1 MELAWKHPAMLRRL
15 AVPSSDDLERQLLR
29 RSVGTLAS
37 GRHCCEDCG
46 RSPLV
51 GERVFRY
58 GRGVVVCALCRP
70 GRPGEPEAT
79 AVVRHPERGQAV
91 RVRPRLAL

>member
-1 MELAWKHPAMLRRL
+1 MLRRL
-15 AVPSSDDLERQLLR
+15 SAPSSDDLERQLLR
-29 RSVGTLAS
+29 RSVGTLTS

-51 GERVFRY
+51 GEHVFRY

-70 GRPGEPEAT
+70 ARRSEPEAT
-79 AVVRHPERGQAV
+79 AVVQHPERGQAV
-91 RVRPRLAL
+91 RVRPRVAV

>member
-1 MELAWKHPAMLRRL
+1 MPRRL

-29 RSVGTLAS
+29 RSVGSLVS

-51 GERVFRY
+51 GETVFRY

-70 GRPGEPEAT
+70 ARRREPDAT
-79 AVVRHPERGQAV
+79 AVVQHPERGQAV
-91 RVRPRLAL
+91 RVRPRLAV